1 MKTDILGN
9 SPAYWDDDLVS
20 LAISLPTG
28 WKLKDGKT
36 KYVLRQAAAAKLD
49 PQYWMLPKIGLQD
62 SFSFVMR
69 SDAGRAWRAAR
80 REECWILRNTGCC
93 GPPFPAAGS
102 RPTGLSGLGCGRRS
116 RGEGRVLAAFHA

>member
-1 MKTDILGN
+1 MKTDISAN

-36 KYVLRQAAAAKLD
+36 KYILRQAAAANVG

-69 SDAGRAWRAAR
+69 SDAGMAWRAAR
-80 REECWILRNTGCC
+80 REEVRDSAEYGLLRSALPG
-93 GPPFPAAGS
+93 
-102 RPTGLSGLGCGRRS
+102 
-116 RGEGRVLAAFHA
+116 GRVHADRLIGLVVWKAEHG